1 MIRQPPRSTR
11 TDTLFPYTTRIRSSE
26 DLACAAHLAAVEI
39 LEHHQIELVARI
51 FLFRRESRLGAL
63 QLGAERLSVGGQVG
77 EAAAGQLCNLVNALQ
92 IARLRRPE
100 HLIHTFPTTSVK
112 RREGKGGCRSGR

>member
-1 MIRQPPRSTR
+1 MLAVGADAIGVEGP
-11 TDTLFPYTTRIRSSE
+11 TLPDLPE

-77 EAAAGQLCNLVNALQ
+77 EAAAGQLRHLVNALQ
-92 IARLRRPE
+92 DRKSTRLNSS
-100 HLIHTFPTTSVK
+100 H
-112 RREGKGGCRSGR
+112 

>member
-63 QLGAERLSVGGQVG
+63 QLGAERLSVGGQLG
-77 EAAAGQLCNLVNALQ
+77 EAAAGQLRPLVNALPV
-92 IARLRRPE
+92 ARFGRPDTI
-100 HLIHTFPTTSVK
+100 IHKIGRASC
-112 RREGKGGCRSGR
+112 RERVVTDG